1 MSFQPNSETSSE
13 SGGVKGRK
21 KTANKS
27 SMDKSKLDTF
37 KDFLHSK
44 LKKGRKQ
51 ESQVK
56 DQEGLFHGFSEDE
69 VLSASLNDSSS
80 ERSSI
85 ISSLSNEEKNEKK
98 KRRSEAKAAAA
109 AARAVSDAA
118 PGDRGVPLLHQSL
131 VVEGKRQKKLS
142 FKLQEK
148 NDASQVWCFIY
159 DKAPAN
165 PLFLRPGKRGANL
178 WTASQ
183 TSPRGGRPR
192 MRLQRGSSVQWR

>member
-1 MSFQPNSETSSE
+1 MSFQQNSETSSE
-13 SGGVKGRK
+13 SGSVKGRK

-56 DQEGLFHGFSEDE
+56 DQEGIFHGFSEDE
-69 VLSASLNDSSS
+69 VLSASFNDSSS

-98 KRRSEAKAAAA
+98 KRRSEAKAAAK

-118 PGDRGVPLLHQSL
+118 SGDQGLPLLHQSL
-131 VVEGKRQKKLS
+131 VVQGKRQKKLS

-148 NDASQVWCFIY
+148 TEASQV
-159 DKAPAN
+159 
-165 PLFLRPGKRGANL
+165 
-178 WTASQ
+178 
-183 TSPRGGRPR
+183 
-192 MRLQRGSSVQWR
+192 